1 MKKKSCMLLLSL
13 SLVLSNLAP
22 VMGYAEENEILTEDS
37 VEIND
42 NDSQIAESELKEDNT
57 SISIESIQSVELNT
71 PVTAEEQAAVQELA
85 DTQDVE
91 WHNLEEHNLR
101 YRYKDNVLRIELL
114 DENQPEGTADFDTS
128 APWATAEA
136 KTVTKIEIGDNI
148 DTIGARWFYAGTTSY
163 YTNVKEVVLPS
174 TVKKIGVAAFDHN
187 FALQNINLENVEKIG
202 ADAFQSTSLVRAQLN
217 SVKSIGSGAFY
228 NCSSLTEIQLN
239 SVENIEDSTFMNCS
253 ALAQI
258 QLNSVKSIA
267 TSAFDGCSSLV
278 ALQLDSVERIDA
290 WAFAGC
296 SSLQYLTLGKA
307 DVTIAKRGFVGDKLE
322 AVCYAGTESQWETI
336 CATESKGLKNT
347 QAVHCKAEEAP
358 KAATCLEAGDKTS
371 VCGICKESYK
381 DDNGTE
387 NPALGH
393 DYVSSVT
400 KEATCTEDGVQTD
413 TCTRCGD
420 TKTQEIK
427 ALGHDY
433 ATEYTVDV
441 AATCTTAGSQSKH
454 CTRCGEADP
463 DSVQEIP
470 ALGHEYVSKVTKA
483 ATCTE
488 DGVQTDTC
496 TRCGDVKTQ
505 AIKATGHQWSD
516 WTKTADATV
525 NGAEQQQRTCTT
537 CGTVETKA
545 VGEKLAPTATVNA
558 STVTLKVK
566 QSTKGLKVTN
576 LAAGDSVASWKSTN
590 TKVFTVKGN
599 ADGTCALTGKKKGS
613 AKLEIT
619 LASGL
624 TKTVTVKV
632 QKTAVKTSKV
642 KVAEK
647 KLTVKKGEKASLK
660 ATVAPFTSAQ
670 KLTYTSSNKKV
681 ATVSKNGVVTAKKAG
696 KAKITVK
703 SGSKKV
709 TVTITVPKT
718 KTTAITVAKNITVK
732 KGKTYS
738 LKAKVAPKN
747 SDEKITYTSSNKKI
761 ATVTKRGKVKGIKK
775 GTATITVK
783 SGSETVKVNVTVK

>member
-1 MKKKSCMLLLSL
+1 MKKKSCMLLLSF
-13 SLVLSNLAP
+13 SLVFSTFAP
-22 VMGYAEENEILTEDS
+22 AMTYAEENEILAEES
-37 VEIND
+37 VETSD
-42 NDSQIAESELKEDNT
+42 NDSQVTESELKEDNA

-85 DTQDVE
+85 DTEDAE
-91 WHNLEEHNLR
+91 WHNEEKYNLR

-128 APWATAEA
+128 APWETAEA

-148 DTIGARWFYAGTTSY
+148 DTIGARWFRAGTTSY

-174 TVKKIGVAAFDHN
+174 TVKTIGLAAFDGDK
-187 FALQNINLENVEKIG
+187 ALQTINLENVQEIG
-202 ADAFQSTSLVRAQLN
+202 DSAFQNNKSLGQV
-217 SVKSIGSGAFY
+217 
-228 NCSSLTEIQLN
+228 
-239 SVENIEDSTFMNCS
+239 
-253 ALAQI
+253 

-267 TSAFDGCSSLV
+267 SAAFNNCSSLV
-278 ALQLDSVERIDA
+278 PFQLNSVESIGESAFSNCSSLVQLQLDSVKDIDKR
-290 WAFAGC
+290 AFSDC

-307 DVTIAKRGFVGDKLE
+307 DVSILRNAFGGAELKN
-322 AVCYAGTESQWETI
+322 VCYAGTKSQWEAVCTG
-336 CATESKGLKNT
+336 ERYNLKEV

-371 VCGICKESYK
+371 VCGICKEAYK

-433 ATEYTVDV
+433 ATEYTTDA
-441 AATCTTAGSQSKH
+441 AATCTAAGSQSKH
-454 CTRCGEADP
+454 CIRCGEADP

-470 ALGHEYVSKVTKA
+470 ELGHDYVSKVTKA

-496 TRCGDVKTQ
+496 TRCGDVKTH
-505 AIKATGHQWSD
+505 AIKAMGHQWSD
-516 WTKTADATV
+516 WTKAADATV
-525 NGAEQQQRTCTT
+525 SGAEQQQRTCAT

-545 VGEKLAPTATVNA
+545 VGEKLTPTATVNA

-566 QSTKGLKVTN
+566 QSTKGLKVTG
-576 LAAGDSVASWKSTN
+576 LAKGDSVAAWKSTN

-599 ADGTCALTGKKKGS
+599 ADGTCILTGKKKGS

-696 KAKITVK
+696 TAKITVK

-718 KTTAITVAKNITVK
+718 KTSSITVAKDITVK
-732 KGKTYS
+732 KGKTYR

-761 ATVTKRGKVKGIKK
+761 ATVTKSGKVKGIKK

>member
-1 MKKKSCMLLLSL
+1 MRNKSCMLLLSL
-13 SLVLSNLAP
+13 SLVLSNLSP
-22 VMGYAEENEILTEDS
+22 IMSYAEENEILTEET
-37 VEIND
+37 VEQDVHKNE
-42 NDSQIAESELKEDNT
+42 ESEET
-57 SISIESIQSVELNT
+57 ESSASISIESIQTVELNAS
-71 PVTAEEQAAVQELA
+71 VTEEEQAAVRELT
-85 DTQDVE
+85 DMQDVE

-101 YRYKDNVLRIELL
+101 YQYKDNVLRIELL

-136 KTVTKIEIGDNI
+136 KTVTKIEIGDKIN
-148 DTIGARWFYAGTTSY
+148 TIGARWFRAGTTSC

-174 TVKKIGVAAFDHN
+174 TVKEIGVAAFDHDL
-187 FALQNINLENVEKIG
+187 ALQNINLENVEKIG

-239 SVENIEDSTFMNCS
+239 SVENIEDSTFKDCS

-258 QLNSVKSIA
+258 QLNSVKHIGS
-267 TSAFDGCSSLV
+267 SAFNSCSSLV
-278 ALQLDSVERIDA
+278 EIQLDSVDSIDA
-290 WAFAGC
+290 YAFSGC

-307 DVTIAKRGFVGDKLE
+307 NVTIAKRGFTGDELK
-322 AVCYAGTESQWETI
+322 AVCYAGTKSQWETI

-590 TKVFTVKGN
+590 TKVFTVKGS

-632 QKTAVKTSKV
+632 QTAAVKTSKV
-642 KVAEK
+642 TVTEK

-681 ATVSKNGVVTAKKAG
+681 ATVSKNGIVTAKKAG
-696 KAKITVK
+696 TAKITVK

-747 SDEKITYTSSNKKI
+747 SDEKLTYTSSNKKI
-761 ATVTKRGKVKGIKK
+761 ATVTKSGKVKGVKK

-783 SGSETVKVNVTVK
+783 SGSETIKVNVTVK